1 MNVFL
6 RESYLIKSLISGLE
20 LIKNFRVSCL
30 AEKISHVIGQTAA
43 EGAAAAE
50 ALQQLLILSMSPEK
64 NLGMSNESFLGVTN
78 ESEL

>member
-1 MNVFL
+1 MFQILVWGAVNVFL

-30 AEKISHVIGQTAA
+30 AEKISHVIGQTAT
-43 EGAAAAE
+43 EGAAAE

-64 NLGMSNESFLGVTN
+64 T
-78 ESEL
+78 